1 MQTKKRNRR
10 DFLKAL
16 GLGCCCLALGENLY
30 AQGKTKQA
38 KRPNIIFLLAD
49 DQCTYSVGCYGNKD
63 VKTPQM
69 DRLGNDGVIFD
80 NHYDTTAICMAS
92 RANVMTGK
100 YEYKTGCN
108 FDHGDM
114 KTDVWNKS
122 YPVLLRN
129 SGYLTAFA
137 GKFGFEVDGKG
148 LCEDDFD
155 VWGGGPGQTHFQTA
169 KNKSMAAYA
178 KKYPHST
185 LSYGAF
191 GQDVIKR
198 AVKEDK
204 PFCLSISYKAPHRPV
219 QPDPK
224 FDDVYAGKKFTK
236 PGNFG
241 REHATHLAEQSKK
254 GRQYTRFSEWKYDT
268 DYDNVM
274 AKYNQLVYAIDV
286 SIGMIRDEL
295 QRQGVADNTVIIYTS
310 DNGYICGSHGYGCKV
325 LPMEESSRVPLM
337 IYDPRSKTSG
347 KKIRCDA
354 LTGNID
360 FAPTILELAG
370 VPQPVNIDGRSLLR
384 LIEAPISKRPHS
396 LNEPPAG
403 NVREHMAFIN
413 VWGPIPTH
421 SLTALTKNWKYTYWW
436 YAGEGMTPAEELFD
450 TANDPLELKNLAN
463 DPAYKSDLQRMRN
476 NYDKELAAWK
486 KQALPYNNY
495 QKYATLFDRNIPWSA
510 KEKITGRKKKVTP
523 KSRRP
528 KRQKIKILDS

>member
-1 MQTKKRNRR
+1 MKSNEKGKIIVNKNAQSRR
-10 DFLKAL
+10 HFLKAL
-16 GLGCCCLALGENLY
+16 GLGGCCLALTESLS
-30 AQGKTKQA
+30 AQDKNKQA

-69 DRLGNDGVIFD
+69 DRLGNEGVIFD
-80 NHYDTTAICMAS
+80 NHYDTSSICMAS
-92 RANVMTGK
+92 RANIMTGM

-108 FDHGDM
+108 FSHGDM
-114 KTDVWNKS
+114 KADVWNKS
-122 YPVLLRN
+122 YPVLLKK

-155 VWGGGPGQTHFQTA
+155 IWGGSPGQTNYATA

-219 QPDPK
+219 SPDPK
-224 FDDVYAGKKFTK
+224 FDDVYASKKFTK

-241 REHATHLAEQSKK
+241 RKYATHLAEQSKK
-254 GRQYTRFSEWKYDT
+254 GRQYGRFTEWKYDK

-295 QRQGVADNTVIIYTS
+295 DAQSIADNTVIIYTS
-310 DNGYICGSHGYGCKV
+310 DNGYICGSHGYASKV

-337 IYDPRSKTSG
+337 IYDPRSKTSQ
-347 KKIRCDA
+347 KKLRCQA

-370 VPQPVNIDGRSLLR
+370 LPVPGNMDGKSLLP
-384 LIEAPISKRPHS
+384 LIENPSK
-396 LNEPPAG
+396 NI
-403 NVREHMAFIN
+403 RENMAFIN
-413 VWGPIPTH
+413 VWGPTPTH
-421 SLTALTKNWKYTYWW
+421 SLTALTKNFKYTYWW
-436 YAGEGMTPAEELFD
+436 YGGEGMTPTEELFD

-463 DPAYKSDLQRMRN
+463 DPAYIPDLERMRKA
-476 NYDKELAAWK
+476 YDKELAAWK
-486 KQALPYNNY
+486 KQAVPYNNY
-495 QKYATLFDRNIPWSA
+495 RKYATLFDRKATWSL
-510 KEKITGRKKKVTP
+510 KEQITETKKKMKNNKKNEKGGKNEQTNI
-523 KSRRP
+523 S
-528 KRQKIKILDS
+528 

>member
-1 MQTKKRNRR
+1 MVTVRR
-10 DFLKAL
+10 SRRRFLKAL
-16 GLGCCCLALGENLY
+16 GIGGCCLVLGENLY
-30 AQGKTKQA
+30 AQEKNKQS

-49 DQCTYSVGCYGNKD
+49 DQNTYSVGCYGNKD

-80 NHYDTTAICMAS
+80 NHYDTTSICMAS
-92 RANVMTGK
+92 RANIMTGM

-108 FDHGDM
+108 FSHGDM
-114 KTDVWNKS
+114 KPDLWNDS
-122 YPVLLRN
+122 YPVLLRK

-137 GKFGFEVDGKG
+137 GKFGFEVEGKGFKG
-148 LCEDDFD
+148 LCEEDFD
-155 VWGGGPGQTHFQTA
+155 IWGSGPATSYQTA

-204 PFCLSISYKAPHRPV
+204 AFCLSISYKAPHRPV

-224 FDDVYAGKKFTK
+224 FDDVYAGKKFKK
-236 PGNFG
+236 PGNYG
-241 REHATHLAEQSKK
+241 RKYSKHLAEQSKK
-254 GRQYTRFSEWKYDT
+254 GRQYKRFSGWKYDT
-268 DYDNVM
+268 DYDKVM

-295 QRQGVADNTVIIYTS
+295 ETQGIADNTVIIYTS
-310 DNGYICGSHGYGCKV
+310 DNGFICGSHGYGGKV

-347 KKIRCDA
+347 KKLRCEA

-370 VPQPVNIDGRSLLR
+370 VPLPPNMDGKSLLP
-384 LIEAPISKRPHS
+384 LIENPSKDI
-396 LNEPPAG
+396 
-403 NVREHMAFIN
+403 REHMAFMN
-413 VWGPIPTH
+413 VWGPEPTR
-421 SLTALTKNWKYTYWW
+421 SLTALEKNWKYTYWW
-436 YAGEGMTPAEELFD
+436 YAAEGMTPTEELFD

-463 DPAYKSDLQRMRN
+463 DQ
-476 NYDKELAAWK
+476 
-486 KQALPYNNY
+486 
-495 QKYATLFDRNIPWSA
+495 T
-510 KEKITGRKKKVTP
+510 
-523 KSRRP
+523 
-528 KRQKIKILDS
+528 